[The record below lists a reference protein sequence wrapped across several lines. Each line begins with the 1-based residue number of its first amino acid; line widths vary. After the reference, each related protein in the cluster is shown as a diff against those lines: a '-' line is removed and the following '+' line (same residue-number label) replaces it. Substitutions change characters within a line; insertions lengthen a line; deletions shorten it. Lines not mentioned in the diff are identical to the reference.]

1 MLENKPHQLILHFH
15 TLESLRVRIGWIVSL
30 RWVAVLGLVLA
41 IPVAQEMFKFDLAF
55 PQIYTITALM
65 LFLNLIYFFL
75 YKFFPFKDFAQ
86 ELAFTEVQIIIDY
99 VLLSFLVHYT
109 GGIGNTFFFLY
120 LVYIVISGILFQGRL
135 PYINA
140 FLAAFLQT
148 LWSVLEYFNIV
159 DVYQLSPSPVP
170 AKLLVVSLCAFYV
183 LLFTT
188 TYVITDFI
196 NLYRRL
202 KHIIDEKSSLLEK
215 TISDRDRIFRFTAH
229 ELKSPLTT
237 LRSMLAVIEE
247 VYSAKLEPEVK
258 DMVERAVRRTDQ
270 VLLMVKDMIDVTQ
283 YRQGISQKM
292 IEQKDL
298 ADWVHMIV
306 EQQRAYAEG
315 KKIELVFDS
324 NISEF
329 EIPIDCTAMEK
340 VLANLVNNA
349 IRYTPREGKVIVR
362 SFVRNDVYGFSVSD
376 NGIGISQNELE
387 KIFEEFFRGKN
398 AREME
403 NLGTGLGLCLVK
415 QIVEQ
420 YGGQIIVTS
429 ELGKGSIFTVEFP
442 LPVQNEDDYS

>member
-1 MLENKPHQLILHFH
+1 MLDNKPHQLILHFH
-15 TLESLRVRIGWIVSL
+15 TLESLRVRIGWIVNL
-30 RWVAVLGLVLA
+30 RWVAVLGLLSA
-41 IPVAQEMFKFDLAF
+41 IPVAQEMLRFDLAF
-55 PQIYTITALM
+55 PQIYALTAL
-65 LFLNLIYFFL
+65 LIFLNLVYFFL
-75 YKFFPFKDFAQ
+75 YKYFPFKNFVQ
-86 ELAFTEVQIIIDY
+86 ELAFTEVQIVIDY
-99 VLLSFLVHYT
+99 IILSFLVHFT

-120 LVYIVISGILFQGRL
+120 IVHIIISGILFHGRL
-135 PYINA
+135 PYFNA

-148 LWSVLEYFNIV
+148 LWCVLEYFNFV
-159 DVYQLSPSPVP
+159 DVYRLTPSPVP
-170 AKLLVVSLCAFYV
+170 FKVQIVTLCAFYV
-183 LLFTT
+183 LVFTT

-202 KHIIDEKSSLLEK
+202 KRIIDEKSSLLEK

-258 DMVERAVRRTDQ
+258 DMIDRAVRRTDQ

-292 IEQKDL
+292 IEPTDL
-298 ADWVHMIV
+298 TDWVRKIV
-306 EQQRAYAEG
+306 EQQRAYADE

-324 NISEF
+324 NISGI
-329 EIPIDCTAMEK
+329 EIPMDCTAMEK

-349 IRYTPREGKVIVR
+349 IRYTPREGRVVVR
-362 SFVRNDVYGFSVSD
+362 SFVRKDVYGFSVSD
-376 NGIGISQNELE
+376 NGIGISKNEYE
-387 KIFEEFFRGKN
+387 KIFEEFFRSKN

-403 NLGTGLGLCLVK
+403 HLGTGLGLCLVK

-420 YGGQIIVTS
+420 YGGQITVTS

-442 LPVQNEDDYS
+442 FPVPNEDDYS